1 MANGAQ
7 CSLKADPAVDVQAD
21 LDSEPAVASQTDI
34 VPQTAEDWA
43 EVLFQMIPN
52 CVASTRGY
60 SGPVGLV
67 ADVQEYV
74 PLLGRVYWLA
84 LQAKYNRQPS
94 LDSRKATFHM
104 EPTIPKN
111 GSAALGAV
119 AATTRSQVAKW
130 LMREPGHVVHV
141 EEGFTRLKVPSTVAA
156 PTTAEL
162 LNAASGPLETEAR
175 RAAAVLLGQAD
186 YPALATLFR
195 EGGALPQVVESI
207 LRFAINH
214 ADRVPPGK
222 ALSLIKASS
231 QSANESI
238 RSAADRVLGEWAT
251 GTKIGLEEARRRLQ
265 SARLRDTAILE

>member
-1 MANGAQ
+1 MANAAQ
-7 CSLKADPAVDVQAD
+7 CSLKVDPAVDVQAD
-21 LDSEPAVASQTDI
+21 VDSELAVASHTDI

-111 GSAALGAV
+111 GAAALGAL

-141 EEGFTRLKVPSTVAA
+141 EEGLARMKVTPSAA
-156 PTTAEL
+156 TSSTAEL
-162 LNAASGPLETEAR
+162 VQAVTSSSGKKARQAAGLLLADGKKIGELAILFRQGEVSPRMVEGILKVAISPFVTESNARVLIQAAYFSANKKVQEAGRKGLEAWAKR
-175 RAAAVLLGQAD
+175 KGIGVDAAVQ
-186 YPALATLFR
+186 
-195 EGGALPQVVESI
+195 QIS
-207 LRFAINH
+207 
-214 ADRVPPGK
+214 
-222 ALSLIKASS
+222 
-231 QSANESI
+231 
-238 RSAADRVLGEWAT
+238 
-251 GTKIGLEEARRRLQ
+251 
-265 SARLRDTAILE
+265 

>member
-34 VPQTAEDWA
+34 VPQTAEDWV

-111 GSAALGAV
+111 GAVALGAL

-141 EEGFTRLKVPSTVAA
+141 EEGFMRLKVPPTVAA
-156 PTTAEL
+156 PTTDELVKAVSDSSGKKALQAAGLLLADAKKIAEL
-162 LNAASGPLETEAR
+162 
-175 RAAAVLLGQAD
+175 VI
-186 YPALATLFR
+186 LFR
-195 EGGALPQVVESI
+195 QGNVSPRMVESI
-207 LRFAINH
+207 LRVAISPLVSESN
-214 ADRVPPGK
+214 ARV
-222 ALSLIKASS
+222 LIQAAYF
-231 QSANESI
+231 SANKEGV
-238 RSAADRVLGEWAT
+238 REAGR
-251 GTKIGLEEARRRLQ
+251 KGLEAWAKRKRISVDAAVQ
-265 SARLRDTAILE
+265 QIS